1 MGRKGQRK
9 RSNIEPEEV
18 QAEVVSSEAYQE
30 ELREEDPSVNENVLT
45 SIPLRIHCP
54 ATTDVEDSDELD
66 EIAIEN
72 FLDTLSEVALSIAS
86 RKLRPEPVQGLA
98 SHRQDRGEIA

>member
-1 MGRKGQRK
+1 LGRKGQRK

-30 ELREEDPSVNENVLT
+30 ELREETPSGNENVLT

-54 ATTDVEDSDELD
+54 STTDGGDTNELD
-66 EIAIEN
+66 EIAIDN
-72 FLDTLSEVALSIAS
+72 FLDTLAQVALSIAS
-86 RKLRPEPVQGLA
+86 RKLAP
-98 SHRQDRGEIA
+98 HRHDGGEVE